1 MKMEINQQ
9 FISAI
14 EAGDLEAVQAL
25 IETLQLSSEPD
36 AQYEIANMLVQA
48 GYLKEGEQV
57 LEHLQF
63 LFPDEAQLKIDRA
76 QILVEINKEDDALLL
91 LTSIE
96 EHEDEYP
103 QALLS
108 LADYYQMQGFYEVA
122 EQKINEALALL
133 PTEPLLVFA
142 KAELLL
148 ETGKYLEAVRLY
160 ENLKDGMD
168 EIAGIRLSERLA
180 EVYSAGAAYEEAI
193 PYYEESVS
201 NHVTPDLL
209 FGLAYAAFQAGQYE
223 LSVRKLNEVKTLDPD
238 YFSAHLLLSQAY
250 SMLEENEQAY
260 EAIIEGLSRD
270 EYDKELYLFAGKM
283 ALKLGKTTEAEQ
295 HLRQAIVL
303 DPEYMEATLTLVSY
317 LHSEEKDEEVIEL
330 VELVS
335 HNQDDWSALYPFA
348 AEAYAK
354 EENFERAYEFYS
366 LAYTDHKEDPIF
378 MEKYAYFLLEEGKRE
393 EALEISKQLARLQPN
408 EERWQEVIES
418 LS

>member
-1 MKMEINQQ
+1 MTASVSVMEKKEFVRWFLKRYQMKRREC
-9 FISAI
+9 
-14 EAGDLEAVQAL
+14 VW
-25 IETLQLSSEPD
+25 
-36 AQYEIANMLVQA
+36 
-48 GYLKEGEQV
+48 
-57 LEHLQF
+57 
-63 LFPDEAQLKIDRA
+63 
-76 QILVEINKEDDALLL
+76 ILN
-91 LTSIE
+91 
-96 EHEDEYP
+96 Y
-103 QALLS
+103 LLS
-108 LADYYQMQGFYEVA
+108 
-122 EQKINEALALL
+122 
-133 PTEPLLVFA
+133 
-142 KAELLL
+142 
-148 ETGKYLEAVRLY
+148 
-160 ENLKDGMD
+160 
-168 EIAGIRLSERLA
+168 
-180 EVYSAGAAYEEAI
+180 
-193 PYYEESVS
+193 
-201 NHVTPDLL
+201 
-209 FGLAYAAFQAGQYE
+209 
-223 LSVRKLNEVKTLDPD
+223 
-238 YFSAHLLLSQAY
+238 HLLLSQAY